1 LRSLVADLGSEVVL
15 KDTELIN
22 FVFNNEGLLGV
33 EAETSVGAQ
42 RGSLVEHVEVTDS
55 ELLVHALSHFEFSSL
70 FRARAL
76 VVDKFDGS
84 RSSLTLDSEL
94 DEVRVG
100 DNSESFIEGVKFFA
114 DLGELSRVDSHN

>member
-1 LRSLVADLGSEVVL
+1 
-15 KDTELIN
+15 
-22 FVFNNEGLLGV
+22 
-33 EAETSVGAQ
+33 
-42 RGSLVEHVEVTDS
+42 
-55 ELLVHALSHFEFSSL
+55 
-70 FRARAL
+70 